1 MLAVRAAEP
10 GPEGRCADD
19 AHCQSGACGY
29 FDGIGRCG
37 RGCDPRLGHYQ
48 CPEVKAASWIRWATA
63 CAARTATRGPTRSV
77 SRVVKLVSACTAS
90 ARTGAAP
97 WCGGDG
103 WCPADHLCD
112 GSVGEPG
119 VCRYE
124 PGAGGGQQTGLGCAC
139 GSASG
144 VGLEWLLFAA
154 LVRRRRVKLRS

>member
-1 MLAVRAAEP
+1 MLAAEP
-10 GPEGRCADD
+10 QEPQGPEGRCADD

-48 CPEVKAASWIRWATA
+48 CPEGQGCVVDQMGNGMCREDGDTGTNQVGESCGQASECVHGICQDGR
-63 CAARTATRGPTRSV
+63 
-77 SRVVKLVSACTAS
+77 CT
-90 ARTGAAP
+90 T

-103 WCPADHLCD
+103 WCPAIIYVM
-112 GSVGEPG
+112 VGRARR
-119 VCRYE
+119 VSHE
-124 PGAGGGQQTGLGCAC
+124 PGAGGGQQTGLGRAC

-144 VGLEWLLFAA
+144 AGLEWLLL